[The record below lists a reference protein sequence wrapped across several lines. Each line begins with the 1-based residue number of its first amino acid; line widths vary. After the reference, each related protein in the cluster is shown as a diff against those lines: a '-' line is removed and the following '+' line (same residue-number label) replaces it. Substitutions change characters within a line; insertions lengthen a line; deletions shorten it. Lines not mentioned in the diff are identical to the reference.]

1 MKALSKSFWMVLFF
15 SLLVYPKAWAQGY
28 PERDIEKLEGS
39 DPKALEEPYEN
50 TGLNE
55 EVPVLEEVGKQMPEV
70 KKVIEEDKIPVPVRS
85 RDARRRAAR
94 VERYQEKKAKEE
106 AVLNKRG
113 GVVEE
118 TKKAPE
124 IRGRA
129 RIRREDRVKRHEKI
143 KEREERKVLE
153 GQTSGDSSK

>member
-1 MKALSKSFWMVLFF
+1 MKVLSKSFCMILFF

-28 PERDIEKLEGS
+28 PEPDIEKQEGIN
-39 DPKALEEPYEN
+39 PKALEELYEN
-50 TGLNE
+50 NGLNE
-55 EVPVLEEVGKQMPEV
+55 EVPVLEEVGKQAPEV
-70 KKVIEEDKIPVPVRS
+70 KKVTEEDKVPVPVRS

-118 TKKAPE
+118 TQKAPE

-143 KEREERKVLE
+143 KELEERKALE
-153 GQTSGDSSK
+153 GQTSGNSGK